1 MNAAPALA
9 LIAIGSYLLGSVSGS
24 LLLGRLRGVDI
35 RTLGSGNAGSTNA
48 FRTQG
53 LAFAIAVMTIDVG
66 KAVLAT
72 SVASK
77 VGPQF
82 GTTAL
87 NAAVVAATA
96 VVIGHVW
103 PVLHGFRGGKGAA
116 TVVGALLVLWPQGA
130 LIGML
135 AWLPVLVLGGWVS
148 LATMCAG
155 VVLFFASLLLVPLG
169 SQPQI
174 SLYTG
179 LVAAAMLWTHRSNI
193 ARLRAGTEHRFERAR
208 VLRKRARPAP

>member
-9 LIAIGSYLLGSVSGS
+9 LIAFGSYVLGSISGS

-72 SVASK
+72 SVASRI
-77 VGPQF
+77 GPQL
-82 GTTAL
+82 GATAL
-87 NAAVVAATA
+87 NAAVVAAIA
-96 VVIGHVW
+96 ALIGHVW
-103 PVLHGFRGGKGAA
+103 PALHGFRGGKGAA
-116 TVVGALLVLWPQGA
+116 TVVGSLLVLWPQGA

-135 AWLPVLVLGGWVS
+135 AWLPVLILGGWVS

-155 VVLFFASLLLVPLG
+155 VVVFVASVLCVPFV

-174 SLYTG
+174 SIYTG

-208 VLRKRARPAP
+208 LLRKRAGPAP